1 MTDAISSA
9 QSALSALTTSM
20 AATPPM
26 GNPYP
31 QWMSGMAK
39 DHPTIAAIASRMAAE
54 RAGLQVLAA
63 KIQDELKAYEVGFDL
78 ESMPQDQAEQLEPSV
93 DNLPQAAGGIHTLR
107 VSDGVVEAETD
118 YPDDE
123 QGAETGK
130 LICGAIM
137 RAAEPGEGDGSR
149 VLGEDDAVLAEC
161 EPDDADFP

>member
-1 MTDAISSA
+1 MRRLGLAVLTVV
-9 QSALSALTTSM
+9 ALAPALASCGGDSDVT
-20 AATPPM
+20 
-26 GNPYP
+26 
-31 QWMSGMAK
+31 MSVETETVA
-39 DHPTIAAIASRMAAE
+39 DESF
-54 RAGLQVLAA
+54 AA

-78 ESMPQDQAEQLEPSV
+78 ESMPQDQAEQLEPIV

-137 RAAEPGEGDGSR
+137 RAAGPGEGDGSR
-149 VLGEDDAVLAEC
+149 ALGEDDAVLAEC